1 MSDSNDK
8 KWFEKVRFNSWEVE
22 ILIVACI
29 LAFLFNIPESL
40 NDYILQNRASDHFDW
55 RGHKSNVGNFWY
67 GIGIYKLAIIYI
79 VMLCILIA
87 KVTFCLYIFL
97 RGFWVA
103 AIGISS
109 VFPKGVDVKRL
120 NFSSDFHKLLPKN
133 SFDHFIERLDNI
145 CSSIFGLGFL
155 VAFFLLSL
163 TVYMILSSVFI
174 MPFQYFF
181 QAITDGIITWI
192 LIILWGVGVIFFL
205 DILLLGLFKKI
216 KWKVFS
222 FPYSKVYK
230 LLRIITLF
238 FIYEPMYYLFISNVR
253 LKASLFFLLSLI
265 AIPIVSNQLDS
276 DGYISFSY
284 NDIHQSKT
292 FMLNKH
298 YEDRLLTSMENFGS
312 TRFPFINSEIISG
325 SYLKL
330 NIPFHPYI
338 HSSLDSACGITSQ
351 IMADDQNIENEIL
364 LDCINNV
371 YAIYIDDDTIV
382 SNFVLYDYA
391 ARHFSMSTFFMPISM
406 IKYQEG
412 KHVIS
417 VEKLFPQKYVFPEDS
432 MSSTGF
438 THNSNGVLSK
448 AADSL
453 IHIPFYIY
461 R

>member
-1 MSDSNDK
+1 
-8 KWFEKVRFNSWEVE
+8 
-22 ILIVACI
+22 
-29 LAFLFNIPESL
+29 
-40 NDYILQNRASDHFDW
+40 
-55 RGHKSNVGNFWY
+55 
-67 GIGIYKLAIIYI
+67 
-79 VMLCILIA
+79 
-87 KVTFCLYIFL
+87 
-97 RGFWVA
+97 
-103 AIGISS
+103 
-109 VFPKGVDVKRL
+109 
-120 NFSSDFHKLLPKN
+120 
-133 SFDHFIERLDNI
+133 
-145 CSSIFGLGFL
+145 
-155 VAFFLLSL
+155 
-163 TVYMILSSVFI
+163 
-174 MPFQYFF
+174 
-181 QAITDGIITWI
+181 
-192 LIILWGVGVIFFL
+192 
-205 DILLLGLFKKI
+205 
-216 KWKVFS
+216 
-222 FPYSKVYK
+222 
-230 LLRIITLF
+230 
-238 FIYEPMYYLFISNVR
+238 
-253 LKASLFFLLSLI
+253 
-265 AIPIVSNQLDS
+265 
-276 DGYISFSY
+276 
-284 NDIHQSKT
+284 
-292 FMLNKH
+292 MLNKH
-298 YEDRLLTSMENFGS
+298 YEDRLLTSTENFGS

-417 VEKLFPQKYVFPEDS
+417 VEKLFPQEYVFPEDS